1 MLLKISIQKL
11 RFVLLGILLGVG
23 LVSYGQSL
31 QDIQN
36 LKVDELSDAQIEQ
49 LIRRA
54 ESSGMNEAQLEA
66 MARERGMP
74 PAEISKLTQRIQML
88 KSGNVEGTNGRQNQG
103 ANQRQVEGNVSDQI
117 DVFDSLRQSDPYY
130 DLSPEQ
136 KKIFG
141 FTLFHNKELNFNPNL
156 NLPTPDNYVLGT
168 GDQLLVDVYGASQQS
183 LDLTVSPEGTVFIPD
198 IGPVNVGGATIEA
211 VRSRLKNA
219 LQQIYSGLG
228 GASPNTFFQ
237 IRVGNIRTIQ
247 VTMAGELRVPGS
259 YSMPSFANVF
269 NALYQAGGP
278 NENGSF
284 RNIQVYRDSK
294 LVGEVDIYAFLVEG
308 KQEGNIILQDNDVVI
323 VPPVRTRVE
332 LDGPVRR
339 PGIFEIK
346 PGESITDLLSFA
358 GGFKSNA
365 YRELM
370 TVRRTTDQEMRVDNV
385 YNNDF
390 ETFAIRDG
398 DFFTVGTILERF
410 ENRAQ
415 VSGAV
420 FRPGEFAIED
430 GMSLEALLKMAGGLR
445 GDAFSERV
453 SLYRTNPDFTMEI
466 ITLNLGAILS
476 GEGPDIKLQ
485 REDILHVPSIYDL
498 KEEYHVQISGEVNRT
513 GVYQF
518 ADSMTVGDLIAKA
531 KGFKESATSS
541 NIEIARRIKG
551 NVSGEIAQIINISI
565 DPNLKIS
572 EEEKNILLQPFDH
585 VFVRQSTGFQ
595 PETVVEVEG
604 EVFYPGE
611 YALEKRDERI
621 SDVLNRAGGMNQFA
635 YAKGATLIRR
645 TEFFKTKEEEVLKL
659 EQLESLLEN
668 MERDEKVENAE
679 SEKELMKRL
688 EERVALLTEERVK
701 NKTGTDGQ
709 EMESF
714 SEDRYQFLEGA
725 DSSVMEEATRD
736 KELIGIELDKILQQ
750 PGSKYDLILQEGDV
764 ISIPKELQTVRMRGE
779 VLYPTTARYD
789 EGRSFRN
796 YISRAGG
803 FSESAR
809 KSRSY
814 VVYANGD
821 VKRTNRFLFISF
833 FPRLEPGAEI
843 IVPQKPER
851 EPMSVQ
857 AWIGM
862 ASSLA
867 TLVILIDRVRR

>member
-1 MLLKISIQKL
+1 MLIRISLQNLK
-11 RFVLLGILLGVG
+11 FILLVALMCFG
-23 LVSYGQSL
+23 LMSYGQSL

-54 ESSGMNEAQLEA
+54 ESSGMNQAQLEA

-74 PAEISKLTQRIQML
+74 AAEISKLTQRIQML
-88 KSGNVEGTNGRQNQG
+88 KSGNVEGENRRQNQG
-103 ANQRQVEGNVSDQI
+103 QMQRQVTGDRAEQTA
-117 DVFDSLRQSDPYY
+117 VFDSLRQADPYY
-130 DLSPEQ
+130 DLSPKQ

-156 NLPTPDNYVLGT
+156 NLPTPDGYVLGT
-168 GDQLLVDVYGASQQS
+168 GDQLLVDVFGASQQS
-183 LDLTVSPEGTVFIPD
+183 LDLTVSPEGTVFIPN
-198 IGPVNVGGATIEA
+198 IGPINVGGATIQA
-211 VRSRLKNA
+211 IRSRLKNS

-228 GASPNTFFQ
+228 GSNPNTFLQ
-237 IRVGNIRTIQ
+237 IRVGNIRSIQ
-247 VTMAGELRVPGS
+247 VTMAGELRIPGS
-259 YSMPSFANVF
+259 YTMPSFANVF

-284 RNIQVYRDSK
+284 RNIQVYRDSR

-308 KQEGNIILQDNDVVI
+308 SQEGNIILQDNDVVI

-332 LDGPVRR
+332 LEGPVRR

-346 PGESITDLLSFA
+346 PGESIRELLSFA
-358 GGFKSNA
+358 GGFKSDA
-365 YRELM
+365 YEELL

-385 YNNDF
+385 YSSDF
-390 ETFAIRDG
+390 ETFAIKDG
-398 DFFTVGTILERF
+398 DFFTVGAILERY

-420 FRPGEFAIED
+420 FRPGEFAIEE
-430 GMSLEALLKMAGGLR
+430 GMTLKSLLKLAGGLR

-466 ITLNLGAILS
+466 ITINLSDILS
-476 GEGPDIKLQ
+476 GEAPDIKLK
-485 REDILHVPSIYDL
+485 REDILNVPSIYDL

-518 ADSMTVGDLIAKA
+518 AESMTVGDLIAKA

-541 NIEIARRIKG
+541 NIEIARRVKG
-551 NVSGEIAQIINISI
+551 NVSGDIAQIINISI
-565 DPNLKIS
+565 DPNLKIT
-572 EEEKNILLQPFDH
+572 EEERNITLEPFDH
-585 VFVRQSTGFQ
+585 VFVRESPGFQ
-595 PETVVEVEG
+595 REKVVEIEG

-621 SDVLNRAGGMNQFA
+621 SDVLNRAGGLNQFA
-635 YAKGATLIRR
+635 YPKGATLIRR
-645 TEFFKTKEEEVLKL
+645 TEFFNTKEEEVLTL

-688 EERVALLTEERVK
+688 EERVALLSEER
-701 NKTGTDGQ
+701 NKRRSDSEGV
-709 EMESF
+709 ESF

-725 DSSVMEEATRD
+725 DSSVMEVATRD
-736 KELIGIELDKILQQ
+736 TELIGIELDKILQL
-750 PGSKYDLILQEGDV
+750 PGSKYDLILQEGDI

-789 EGRSFRN
+789 VGRSFRN

-821 VKRTNRFLFISF
+821 VKRTNSFLFFSF
-833 FPRLEPGAEI
+833 FPKLEPGAEI
-843 IVPQKPER
+843 IVPKKPER
-851 EPMSVQ
+851 QPMSVQ
-857 AWIGM
+857 AWVGL

-867 TLVILIDRVRR
+867 TLVILIDRVRN